1 MFHTR
6 LNNFPDFRNYRDID
20 FALRCPRYGRSGNK
34 RSNLNELKF
43 DVKFYEIKAEDFQMT
58 FLILLA

>member
-6 LNNFPDFRNYRDID
+6 LNNFAVFRNYRDID
-20 FALRCPRYGRSGNK
+20 FVLGCMDVLATK

-43 DVKFYEIKAEDFQMT
+43 DVKFGEIKEEDFQAT

>member
-6 LNNFPDFRNYRDID
+6 LINFPVFINYRDID
-20 FALRCPRYGRSGNK
+20 FALRCMDVLAKK

-43 DVKFYEIKAEDFQMT
+43 DVKLCEIKAEDIQAT